1 VLSLLV
7 DAAMETGWQCELWT
21 RNELQPEYAR
31 FKALVRMGPAAWCDS
46 QADALWCPGLPD
58 KPTALPVVSTIHDTN
73 PLMPDGRPWPIR
85 AWRRL
90 RFRLAVGACAKRSFQ
105 VVTDTEFARQ
115 SVESA
120 FPALRGRLAVVPLYA
135 DRSISKV
142 EGPAREE
149 ALAGLGLEP
158 GYILFV
164 GSLRRHK
171 NWDGLIRAYA
181 DLPPALRDAH
191 PLVLAG
197 PARRAGDEANTLAA
211 NLGIE
216 QHVTLLGTVPD
227 SRIAAL
233 YSGADLF
240 VFPSFMEGFGLPPLE
255 AMSCGVPVA
264 ATTRTS
270 VPEVLGKSA
279 RYFDPADLSAMAHA
293 MRSVLEDR
301 ALAEELKRRGAALCS
316 SYSPARTSAAMVPV
330 LDAARADKALRSR

>member
-1 VLSLLV
+1 
-7 DAAMETGWQCELWT
+7 
-21 RNELQPEYAR
+21 
-31 FKALVRMGPAAWCDS
+31 
-46 QADALWCPGLPD
+46 
-58 KPTALPVVSTIHDTN
+58 
-73 PLMPDGRPWPIR
+73 
-85 AWRRL
+85 
-90 RFRLAVGACAKRSFQ
+90 
-105 VVTDTEFARQ
+105 
-115 SVESA
+115 
-120 FPALRGRLAVVPLYA
+120 
-135 DRSISKV
+135 
-142 EGPAREE
+142 
-149 ALAGLGLEP
+149 
-158 GYILFV
+158 
-164 GSLRRHK
+164 
-171 NWDGLIRAYA
+171 
-181 DLPPALRDAH
+181 
-191 PLVLAG
+191 
-197 PARRAGDEANTLAA
+197 
-211 NLGIE
+211 
-216 QHVTLLGTVPD
+216 VPD